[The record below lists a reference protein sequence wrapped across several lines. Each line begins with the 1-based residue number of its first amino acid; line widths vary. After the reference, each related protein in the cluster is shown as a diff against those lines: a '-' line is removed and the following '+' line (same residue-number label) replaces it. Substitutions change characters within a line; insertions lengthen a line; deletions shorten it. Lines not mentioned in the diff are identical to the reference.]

1 MHLQATVAHRRVWP
15 HDVLALPGRGQQLS
29 DPAASRSIAAECV
42 RRVEVSLR
50 SQKEMV
56 AKKAGL
62 VAIEEQGVVG
72 PDGVARRLAD
82 SDSDPLDRV
91 PYWAALVTYF
101 G

>member
-1 MHLQATVAHRRVWP
+1 MWP
-15 HDVLALPGRGQQLS
+15 HDMLALPGRGQQLS

-50 SQKEMV
+50 SQKEMA

-82 SDSDPLDRV
+82 SESGPPARV
-91 PYWAALVTYF
+91 PYWAALVTYS